1 MNAVAAGEVA
11 CPRGFRRAQWR
22 MLLATMFCY
31 LFYYTGRQNW
41 GWVVRALRDDLG
53 LDTVMTG
60 TIAGS
65 MLAAYGIGQFV
76 NGNLGDKYGGR
87 ILVSLGAILSVGLSW
102 LTSFGHSFW
111 SMWVPWT
118 ANGYAQSLG
127 WAPGG
132 RLISNWWGHRE
143 RAKAF
148 GFYMFAAGFSS
159 VLTFA
164 LSIAILQYMSWRW
177 VFRLPVLLLLV
188 GGVAYYLVV
197 RDKPEDLGFPP
208 LDDPSH
214 TPPGPADAGV
224 PEESSLERYVHAF
237 KNGRFRCACLALG
250 FESMARYGLLT
261 WVPLYYL
268 GKDWTQQSASVWIAL
283 SLPLGMA
290 LGAICGGYLSDR
302 VFHSNRTRPIILLLT
317 LASAVSL
324 AMYFVP
330 REQFTAGLGLLFLG
344 GFFVY
349 GPQSSFWA
357 LCPDLLGTKRAGTGV
372 GVMDACA
379 YAFAAIQGPLF
390 GWIIAAY
397 GEASIFIATAV
408 ACGLGVLSIG
418 LVNMNAAEDL
428 GTV

>member
-1 MNAVAAGEVA
+1 MTKCALTPASPTA
-11 CPRGFRRAQWR
+11 FRRAQWR

-41 GWVVRALRDDLG
+41 GWVVKSLRDDLG
-53 LDTVMTG
+53 LDTIMTG
-60 TIAGS
+60 TIAGA

-87 ILVSLGAILSVGLSW
+87 VLVSLGAILSVGLTW
-102 LTSFGHSFW
+102 ITSFGNSFW
-111 SMWVPWT
+111 TLLVPWT

-127 WAPGG
+127 WAPGS

-148 GFYMFAAGFSS
+148 GYYMFAAAFST

-164 LSIAILQYMSWRW
+164 LSIAILQYMDWRW

-188 GGVAYYLVV
+188 GGVTYYLVA
-197 RDKPEDLGFPP
+197 RDKPKDLGFQPIHDPLEDPP
-208 LDDPSH
+208 TDGEE
-214 TPPGPADAGV
+214 TG
-224 PEESSLERYVHAF
+224 PEETALQRYTSALT
-237 KNGRFRCACLALG
+237 NWRFLCACLALG

-268 GKDWTQQSASVWIAL
+268 GEHWKQDPASVWITL

-290 LGAICGGYLSDR
+290 LGALCGGYLSDL
-302 VFHSNRTRPIILLLT
+302 VFHSNRTRPIALLLT

-324 AMYFVP
+324 AMFFVP
-330 REQFTAGLGLLFLG
+330 RDQHVAGTALLFLA

-379 YAFAAIQGPLF
+379 YAFAAAQGPLF
-390 GWIIAAY
+390 GWIIATW
-397 GEASIFIATAV
+397 GEASIFAATAV
-408 ACGLGVLSIG
+408 ACALGVVTILF
-418 LVNMNAAEDL
+418 VRK
-428 GTV
+428 